1 MDIQKLEKLSEMME
15 KGFLTKK
22 EFETQKAI
30 LFNKKD
36 FKETKKPE
44 SNELAKEEINWK
56 NIGLA
61 FLYTSLVYVPFVI
74 LIVYMIM
81 YHEENFLKGY
91 LSLQFCVIALVL
103 IMFKSLKMDL
113 YQNTSNKAL
122 ILAYVFMFG
131 PIELLFFF
139 YDYLQIKSG
148 VRLLKSDKRKQKKSK
163 KVTLLVFPM
172 ISICIALCYV
182 FLYFWVFS
190 NIYRKKMLD
199 DISQNYTCS
208 NEQVLQEEVIPLLDN
223 SLSEFGIK
231 TVSFYETR
239 EVSYN
244 PQKFSRVCQAM
255 ARFSSDEYALVEY
268 SFIRGYINVEIIK
281 VFENE

>member
-36 FKETKKPE
+36 FEETKKTE
-44 SNELAKEEINWK
+44 VNELEKEEINWK

-61 FLYTSLVYVPFVI
+61 FLYTLLVCVPFVI
-74 LIVYMIM
+74 LNGYMLM

-91 LSLQFCVIALVL
+91 LSLHFCVIALVL

-113 YQNTSNKAL
+113 YQNTSNKAV
-122 ILAYVFMFG
+122 ILPCVFTSG
-131 PIELLFFF
+131 PIVLFFFF

-163 KVTLLVFPM
+163 KVTLLVFLM
-172 ISICIALCYV
+172 TFICILCYV
-182 FLYFWVFS
+182 FLSFWVLS

-208 NEQVLQEEVIPLLDN
+208 NERVLREEVIPLLDN
-223 SLSEFGIK
+223 SLSKFGIQ